1 MSGSDSQEQDA
12 LESTLPAGSGS
23 LLELDTPKKIHVIGV
38 GGAGMSS
45 IAVVLAAMG
54 HVVSGSDL
62 KESPAFRQLAST
74 GVEVVVGHQ
83 RSNVAGADIV
93 TYSTAIPDSNVELRE
108 AREQGIAVYSRADT
122 LAGIAR
128 TKRTIAVAGTH
139 GKTTTS
145 SMLALI
151 LMAHD
156 LSPSFIIGGELNEIG
171 GGAVW
176 DRGEWLVV
184 EADESDG
191 TFLHLGAEIA
201 VVTNVQPDHLD
212 RYGSFAVLEEA
223 FDTFLGLAPLSVVGA
238 DDPVAASLAKKHR
251 SRTAGLSE
259 DADLHAEL
267 LQTGR
272 EGSLVEVWSDKRSL
286 GRFSLAVPGLHNVK
300 NAIVATATALAMGVD
315 FSSAARA
322 LERFTG
328 VARRFEFRGEQNGVV
343 FVDDYAH
350 LPAEVEAALKTARSS
365 GFRRIVAVF
374 QPHRFTRISALW
386 RDFSHSFDD
395 ADITLITDIY
405 GAGES
410 PIPGVTGRLIADA
423 VQDGIHSSSG
433 KTVLYLPG
441 MTELITY
448 LVEIL
453 QPGDLCLTMGA
464 GDITSLPDELMSRLA
479 K

>member
-1 MSGSDSQEQDA
+1 M
-12 LESTLPAGSGS
+12 
-23 LLELDTPKKIHVIGV
+23 
-38 GGAGMSS
+38 
-45 IAVVLAAMG
+45 
-54 HVVSGSDL
+54 
-62 KESPAFRQLAST
+62 
-74 GVEVVVGHQ
+74 
-83 RSNVAGADIV
+83 
-93 TYSTAIPDSNVELRE
+93 
-108 AREQGIAVYSRADT
+108 
-122 LAGIAR
+122 
-128 TKRTIAVAGTH
+128 
-139 GKTTTS
+139 
-145 SMLALI
+145 
-151 LMAHD
+151 
-156 LSPSFIIGGELNEIG
+156 
-171 GGAVW
+171 
-176 DRGEWLVV
+176 
-184 EADESDG
+184 
-191 TFLHLGAEIA
+191 
-201 VVTNVQPDHLD
+201 
-212 RYGSFAVLEEA
+212 
-223 FDTFLGLAPLSVVGA
+223 APLSVVGA

-272 EGSLVEVWSDKRSL
+272 EGFLVEVWSDKRSL

-300 NAIVATATALAMGVD
+300 NALVATATALAMGVD

-365 GFRRIVAVF
+365 GFCRIVAVF

-441 MTELITY
+441 ITELINY

-464 GDITSLPDELMSRLA
+464 GDITSLPDELMSRLV